1 MKRHRSNCLK
11 LLTTALL
18 ALILPTACY
27 NDAVTTDEVTQVD
40 ILSRFN
46 AKGEAYLTLQI
57 PLGGQAMTRTE
68 FDDGDEDEWKDDDG
82 KLKDVYILFFAGT
95 SESDAT
101 FASAYKVT
109 SPTLSISALEQ
120 VTATVTITIND
131 ANLNTGDKLFPFVV
145 VNNNESAITTT
156 TFPATSVAFANGGS
170 PVVLTSSSTFADLAS
185 VTIADIKDASGYFL
199 MTNATLADGNTTSAN
214 IFRLPEMSP
223 TFFFPTEAESRANP
237 AATVSVERL
246 ATKTTVENGLSAGY
260 YKILGNEYAT
270 FAAGDLSFALD
281 NYNTQSYAY
290 RHLSAVSYQRFVET
304 ASIDGHSPLAYRTY
318 WGEDVNYSGNSGLAY
333 TSHATYLAYTDE
345 QKTAFWH
352 AMGSN
357 AYCAENTFDVSNMKD
372 NCTTSILVR
381 LQLNGGGDF
390 YTTNVTGSDIV
401 FQPPRNEISEEG
413 TSASSSFSRKAEDA
427 GTTGAT
433 EATGTSG
440 RAEVPT
446 RSVVVTYDGSVTA
459 TIDDYLR
466 TWLVEQSA
474 ALRSWLRDYA
484 GDDARHLRI
493 TMTNNATTGRAT
505 ATLSQTAQASGTG
518 YNKFETATDAYT
530 ETGGQT
536 LKAYLQSLLNGLTL
550 LYYKDGYCYYR
561 VLVRHFD
568 DTQTPWASAAT
579 MANNTTLW
587 AYGNGVDTYNNDY
600 LGRYGMVRNNWY
612 DISITSVTHIGS
624 PIIPPL
630 TTDADDK
637 VEQLLN
643 ATLSISGWEAH
654 DQNL

>member
-1 MKRHRSNCLK
+1 M
-11 LLTTALL
+11 ALL

-68 FDDGDEDEWKDDDG
+68 FDDGDDNEWMDDDG
-82 KLKDVYILFFAGT
+82 KLKDVCILFFAGT

-170 PVVLTSSSTFADLAS
+170 PVVLTSSSTFADLAN

-199 MTNATLADGNTTSAN
+199 MTNATLADAGSTSATV
-214 IFRLPEMSP
+214 FHLPEMSASY
-223 TFFFPTEAESRANP
+223 FFPTQAQSQGNP
-237 AATVSVERL
+237 AAHISVERL
-246 ATKTTVENGLSAGY
+246 AAKTTVTNSITSHY
-260 YKILGNEYAT
+260 ILGNPRAT
-270 FAAGDLSFALD
+270 FASDGSDMRFALD

-372 NCTTSILVR
+372 DCTTSVLVR
-381 LQLNGGGDF
+381 LQLNSGLDF
-390 YTTNVTGSDIV
+390 YTTSVTGQDIV
-401 FQPPRNEISEEG
+401 FQLPRNEVSEEG
-413 TSASSSFSRKAEDA
+413 TSASSSFSRRR
-427 GTTGAT
+427 
-433 EATGTSG
+433 SG
-440 RAEVPT
+440 K
-446 RSVVVTYDGSVTA
+446 VTYDGTDYA

-466 TWLVEQSA
+466 TWLMENSSA
-474 ALRSWLRDYA
+474 FRTWVSTYAA
-484 GDDARHLRI
+484 GDPRHVNIAVSAPTGGGTATVTAVTQTARSSG
-493 TMTNNATTGRAT
+493 TTGATTFTTLETTGLAT
-505 ATLSQTAQASGTG
+505 
-518 YNKFETATDAYT
+518 YINNNV
-530 ETGGQT
+530 T
-536 LKAYLQSLLNGLTL
+536 LKFYD
-550 LYYKDGYCYYR
+550 DGYCYYR
-561 VLVRHFD
+561 VPIRHF
-568 DTQTPWASAAT
+568 TNTETPWQSTPAMTNNNTAQAYSAAAAT
-579 MANNTTLW
+579 AAGGTGIDATF
-587 AYGNGVDTYNNDY
+587 

-612 DISITSVTHIGS
+612 TISIRSVTHIGS
-624 PIIPPL
+624 PVIPAL
-630 TTDADDK
+630 TTNADDK

-643 ATLSISGWEAH
+643 TTLSISGWTTH
-654 DQNL
+654 NQNL

>member
-27 NDAVTTDEVTQVD
+27 NDVVTPDEVAQVD

-46 AKGEAYLTLQI
+46 AEGKAYLTVQI
-57 PLGGQAMTRTE
+57 PLGGGAGTRAVT
-68 FDDGDEDEWKDDDG
+68 FDDGDGDEWK
-82 KLKDVYILFFAGT
+82 VRNIYILIFAGT
-95 SESDAT
+95 SESNAK
-101 FASAYKVT
+101 FASAYKVE
-109 SPTLSISALEQ
+109 SPSLSLSALQQ

-131 ANLNTGDKLFPFVV
+131 ANLNTGDKLFPFIV
-145 VNNNESAITTT
+145 VNNNTSAITTSA
-156 TFPATSVAFANGGS
+156 FPATSVAFANGGS
-170 PVVLTSSSTFADLAS
+170 PVVLTSSSTFADLAN

-223 TFFFPTEAESRANP
+223 TFFFPTEAESQGNP
-237 AATVSVERL
+237 AAHISVERL
-246 ATKTTVENGLSAGY
+246 AAKTTVTNSITSHY
-260 YKILGNEYAT
+260 ILGNPRAT
-270 FAAGDLSFALD
+270 FASDGSDMAFALD
-281 NYNTQSYAY
+281 NYNTRSYAY
-290 RHLSAVSYQRFVET
+290 RHLPAVSYQRFVET

-357 AYCAENTFDVSNMKD
+357 AYCAENTFNVSNMKD

-381 LQLNGGGDF
+381 LQLNSGLDF
-390 YTTNVTGSDIV
+390 YTTSVTGQDIV

-427 GTTGAT
+427 GATGAT
-433 EATGTSG
+433 EATGTTG

-493 TMTNNATTGRAT
+493 TMTNDATTGRAS

-561 VLVRHFD
+561 VLIRHFD
-568 DTQTPWASAAT
+568 DTQTPWSSAAT
-579 MANNTTLW
+579 MTNNATEQVYGSGDTANEN
-587 AYGNGVDTYNNDY
+587 Y

-624 PIIPPL
+624 PVIPAL
-630 TTDADDK
+630 TTNADDK

-643 ATLSISGWEAH
+643 TTLSISGWTTH
-654 DQNL
+654 NQNL

>member
-27 NDAVTTDEVTQVD
+27 NDVVTPDEVAQVD

-68 FDDGDEDEWKDDDG
+68 FDDGDDNEWMDDDG
-82 KLKDVYILFFAGT
+82 NLKDVCILFFAGT

-101 FASAYKVT
+101 FASAYKVE
-109 SPTLSISALEQ
+109 SPSLSISALEQ

-237 AATVSVERL
+237 ATTVSVERL

-281 NYNTQSYAY
+281 NYNTKSYAY
-290 RHLSAVSYQRFVET
+290 RHLPAVSYQRFVET
-304 ASIDGHSPLAYRTY
+304 APVDGGTPSVYRTY

-372 NCTTSILVR
+372 NCTTSVLVR

-413 TSASSSFSRKAEDA
+413 TSASSSFSRRR
-427 GTTGAT
+427 
-433 EATGTSG
+433 SG
-440 RAEVPT
+440 K
-446 RSVVVTYDGSVTA
+446 VTYDGTDYA

-466 TWLVEQSA
+466 TWLMENSSA
-474 ALRSWLRDYA
+474 FRTWVSTYAA
-484 GDDARHLRI
+484 GDPRHVNIAVSTPAGGGTATVTAVTQTARSSG
-493 TMTNNATTGRAT
+493 TTGAT
-505 ATLSQTAQASGTG
+505 AFNTLETTG
-518 YNKFETATDAYT
+518 LAAYINNNV
-530 ETGGQT
+530 T
-536 LKAYLQSLLNGLTL
+536 LKFYD
-550 LYYKDGYCYYR
+550 DGYCYYR
-561 VLVRHFD
+561 VPIRHF
-568 DTQTPWASAAT
+568 TNTETPWQSTPAMT
-579 MANNTTLW
+579 NNTTAQ
-587 AYGNGVDTYNNDY
+587 AYSAAAATAAGGTGIDATF

-624 PIIPPL
+624 PVIPAL
-630 TTDADDK
+630 TTNADDK

-643 ATLSISGWEAH
+643 TTLSISGWTTH
-654 DQNL
+654 NQNL

>member
-1 MKRHRSNCLK
+1 M
-11 LLTTALL
+11 LLT
-18 ALILPTACY
+18 TACY
-27 NDAVTTDEVTQVD
+27 NDYDASEKVARMD

-46 AKGEAYLTLQI
+46 AEGKAYLTVQI
-57 PLGGQAMTRTE
+57 PLGGGAGTRAVT
-68 FDDGDEDEWKDDDG
+68 FDDGDGDEWK
-82 KLKDVYILFFAGT
+82 VRNIYILIFAGT
-95 SESDAT
+95 SESDAK
-101 FASAYKVT
+101 FASAYKVE
-109 SPTLSISALEQ
+109 SPSLSLSALEQ
-120 VTATVTITIND
+120 VTATATITIND

-185 VTIADIKDASGYFL
+185 VTIADIKDGDGYFL

-223 TFFFPTEAESRANP
+223 TFFFPTEAESRANT

-281 NYNTQSYAY
+281 NYNTKSYAY

-304 ASIDGHSPLAYRTY
+304 APVDGGTPSVYRTY
-318 WGEDVNYSGNSGLAY
+318 WGEDINYADGVTTNFTNY
-333 TSHATYLAYTDE
+333 TNVSPSWE
-345 QKTAFWH
+345 
-352 AMGSN
+352 AMGSSV
-357 AYCAENTFDVSNMKD
+357 YCAENTFDVRHMQD
-372 NCTTSILVR
+372 DCTTSVLVR

-433 EATGTSG
+433 EATGTTG

-579 MANNTTLW
+579 MAYNTTLW

-612 DISITSVTHIGS
+612 TISIRSVTHIGQ

-643 ATLSISGWEAH
+643 TTLSISGWEANN
-654 DQNL
+654 QNL

>member
-1 MKRHRSNCLK
+1 MQKKILHGLYLLCM
-11 LLTTALL
+11 LLT
-18 ALILPTACY
+18 TACY
-27 NDAVTTDEVTQVD
+27 NDYDASEKVARMD

-46 AKGEAYLTLQI
+46 AEGKAYLTVQI
-57 PLGGQAMTRTE
+57 PLGGGAGTRAVT
-68 FDDGDEDEWKDDDG
+68 FDDGDGEEWK
-82 KLKDVYILFFAGT
+82 VRNIYILIFAGT
-95 SESDAT
+95 SESDAK
-101 FASAYKVT
+101 FASAYKVE
-109 SPTLSISALEQ
+109 SPSLSLSALEQ
-120 VTATVTITIND
+120 VTATATITIDD
-131 ANLNTGDKLFPFVV
+131 ANLNTGNKLFPFIV
-145 VNNNESAITTT
+145 VNNNTSAITTSS
-156 TFPATSVAFANGGS
+156 FPATTVTFANDGS
-170 PVVLTSSSTFADLAS
+170 PLTLTGGSSTFSALAN
-185 VTIADIKDASGYFL
+185 VTIANYVDGDDYFL
-199 MTNATLADGNTTSAN
+199 MTNATLADGNTMSAN
-214 IFRLPEMSP
+214 IFRMPEMSASY
-223 TFFFPTEAESRANP
+223 FFPTEAESRANP

-246 ATKTTVENGLSAGY
+246 AAKTTVENGLAAGY

-281 NYNTQSYAY
+281 NYNTKSYAY

-304 ASIDGHSPLAYRTY
+304 APVDGGTPSVYRTY
-318 WGEDVNYSGNSGLAY
+318 WGEDINYADGVTTNFTNY
-333 TSHATYLAYTDE
+333 TNVSPSWE
-345 QKTAFWH
+345 
-352 AMGSN
+352 AMGSSV
-357 AYCAENTFDVSNMKD
+357 YCAENTFDVRHMQD
-372 NCTTSILVR
+372 DCTTSVLVR

-433 EATGTSG
+433 EATGTTG

-493 TMTNNATTGRAT
+493 TMTNDATTGRAT

-579 MANNTTLW
+579 MAYNTTLW

-612 DISITSVTHIGS
+612 TISIRSVTHIGQ

-643 ATLSISGWEAH
+643 TTLSISGWTTH
-654 DQNL
+654 NQNL

>member
-1 MKRHRSNCLK
+1 M
-11 LLTTALL
+11 ALL

-68 FDDGDEDEWKDDDG
+68 FDDGDDNEWMDDDG
-82 KLKDVYILFFAGT
+82 KLKDVCILFFAGT

-170 PVVLTSSSTFADLAS
+170 PVVLTSSSTFADLAN

-199 MTNATLADGNTTSAN
+199 MTNATLADAGSTSATV
-214 IFRLPEMSP
+214 FHLPEMNPSY
-223 TFFFPTEAESRANP
+223 FFPTQAQSQDNP
-237 AATVSVERL
+237 AAHISVERL
-246 ATKTTVENGLSAGY
+246 AAKTTVTNSITSHY
-260 YKILGNEYAT
+260 ILGNPRAT
-270 FAAGDLSFALD
+270 FASDGSDMRFALD
-281 NYNTQSYAY
+281 NYNTRSYAY
-290 RHLSAVSYQRFVET
+290 RHLPAVSYQRFVET

-372 NCTTSILVR
+372 DCTTSVLVR
-381 LQLNGGGDF
+381 LQLNSGLDF
-390 YTTNVTGSDIV
+390 YTTSVTGQDIV
-401 FQPPRNEISEEG
+401 FQLPRNEVSEEG
-413 TSASSSFSRKAEDA
+413 TSASSSFSRRR
-427 GTTGAT
+427 
-433 EATGTSG
+433 SG
-440 RAEVPT
+440 K
-446 RSVVVTYDGSVTA
+446 VTYDGTDYA

-466 TWLVEQSA
+466 TWLMENSSA
-474 ALRSWLRDYA
+474 FRTWVSTYAA
-484 GDDARHLRI
+484 GDPRHVNIAVSTPAGGGTATVTAVTQTARSSG
-493 TMTNNATTGRAT
+493 TTGATTFTTLETTGLAT
-505 ATLSQTAQASGTG
+505 
-518 YNKFETATDAYT
+518 YINNNV
-530 ETGGQT
+530 T
-536 LKAYLQSLLNGLTL
+536 LKFYD
-550 LYYKDGYCYYR
+550 DGYCYYR
-561 VLVRHFD
+561 VPIRHF
-568 DTQTPWASAAT
+568 TNTETPWQSTPAMT
-579 MANNTTLW
+579 NNTTAQ
-587 AYGNGVDTYNNDY
+587 AYSAAAATAAGGTGIDATF

-624 PIIPPL
+624 PVIPAL
-630 TTDADDK
+630 TTNADDK

-643 ATLSISGWEAH
+643 TTLSISGWTTH
-654 DQNL
+654 NQNL

>member
-1 MKRHRSNCLK
+1 MQKKILHGLCLLCM
-11 LLTTALL
+11 LLT
-18 ALILPTACY
+18 TACY
-27 NDAVTTDEVTQVD
+27 NDYDASEKVARMD

-46 AKGEAYLTLQI
+46 AEGKAYLTVQI
-57 PLGGQAMTRTE
+57 PLGGGAGTRAVT
-68 FDDGDEDEWKDDDG
+68 FDDGDGDEWK
-82 KLKDVYILFFAGT
+82 VRNIYILIFAGT
-95 SESDAT
+95 SESNAK
-101 FASAYKVT
+101 FASAYKVE
-109 SPTLSISALEQ
+109 SPSLSLSALEQ
-120 VTATVTITIND
+120 VTATATITIND

-223 TFFFPTEAESRANP
+223 TFFFPTEAESRANQ

-246 ATKTTVENGLSAGY
+246 ATKTTVENGLAAGY

-281 NYNTQSYAY
+281 NYNTKSYAY

-304 ASIDGHSPLAYRTY
+304 APVDGGTPSVYRTY
-318 WGEDVNYSGNSGLAY
+318 WGEDINYADGVTTNFTNY
-333 TSHATYLAYTDE
+333 TNVSPSW
-345 QKTAFWH
+345 K
-352 AMGSN
+352 AMGSSV
-357 AYCAENTFDVSNMKD
+357 YCAENTFDVRHMQD
-372 NCTTSILVR
+372 DCTTSVLVR

-433 EATGTSG
+433 EATGTTG

-493 TMTNNATTGRAT
+493 TMTNNATTGRAS

-612 DISITSVTHIGS
+612 TISIRSVTHIGH

-643 ATLSISGWEAH
+643 TTLSISGWETNN
-654 DQNL
+654 QNL

>member
-1 MKRHRSNCLK
+1 M
-11 LLTTALL
+11 
-18 ALILPTACY
+18 
-27 NDAVTTDEVTQVD
+27 D

-46 AKGEAYLTLQI
+46 AEGKAYLTVQI
-57 PLGGQAMTRTE
+57 PLGGGAGTRAVT
-68 FDDGDEDEWKDDDG
+68 FDDGDGDEWK
-82 KLKDVYILFFAGT
+82 VRNIYILIFAGT
-95 SESDAT
+95 SESNAK
-101 FASAYKVT
+101 FASAYKVE
-109 SPTLSISALEQ
+109 SPSLSLSAFEQ
-120 VTATVTITIND
+120 VTATATITIDN
-131 ANLNTGDKLFPFVV
+131 ANLNTGDKLFPFIV
-145 VNNNESAITTT
+145 VNNNTSAITTSA
-156 TFPATSVAFANGGS
+156 FPATTVQ
-170 PVVLTSSSTFADLAS
+170 FADGGAGLPVTLTGGASYFNALAD
-185 VTIADIKDASGYFL
+185 VTIANYVDGDGYFL

-223 TFFFPTEAESRANP
+223 TFFFPTEAESRANT

-246 ATKTTVENGLSAGY
+246 ATKTTVENGLAAGY

-281 NYNTQSYAY
+281 NYNTKSYAY

-304 ASIDGHSPLAYRTY
+304 APVDGGTPSVYRTY
-318 WGEDVNYSGNSGLAY
+318 WGEDINYADGVTTNFTNY
-333 TSHATYLAYTDE
+333 TNASPSWE
-345 QKTAFWH
+345 
-352 AMGSN
+352 AMGSSV
-357 AYCAENTFDVSNMKD
+357 YCAENTFDVRHMQD
-372 NCTTSILVR
+372 DCTTSVLVR

-413 TSASSSFSRKAEDA
+413 TSASSSFSRKAEDT

-433 EATGTSG
+433 EATGTTG

-493 TMTNNATTGRAT
+493 TMTNDATTGRAS

-579 MANNTTLW
+579 MAYNTTLW

-612 DISITSVTHIGS
+612 TISIRSVTHIGQ

-643 ATLSISGWEAH
+643 TTLSISGWEANN
-654 DQNL
+654 QNL

>member
-27 NDAVTTDEVTQVD
+27 NDVVTPDEVAQVD

-68 FDDGDEDEWKDDDG
+68 FDDGDDNEWMDNDG

-95 SESDAT
+95 SEATAT
-101 FASAYKVT
+101 FASAYKET
-109 SPTLSISALEQ
+109 SPALSISALEQ

-156 TFPATSVAFANGGS
+156 TFPATSVAFANGSS
-170 PVVLTSSSTFADLAS
+170 PVVLTSLSTFADLAN

-199 MTNATLADGNTTSAN
+199 MTNATLADAGSTSATV
-214 IFRLPEMSP
+214 FHLPEMSP
-223 TFFFPTEAESRANP
+223 SYFFPTQAQSQGNP
-237 AATVSVERL
+237 AAHISVERL
-246 ATKTTVENGLSAGY
+246 AAKTTVTNSITSHY
-260 YKILGNEYAT
+260 ILGNPRAT
-270 FAAGDLSFALD
+270 FASDGSDMAFALD
-281 NYNTQSYAY
+281 NYNTRSYAY
-290 RHLSAVSYQRFVET
+290 RHLPAVSYQRFVET

-381 LQLNGGGDF
+381 LQLNSGLDF
-390 YTTNVTGSDIV
+390 YTTSVTGQDIV
-401 FQPPRNEISEEG
+401 FQLPRNEVSEEG
-413 TSASSSFSRKAEDA
+413 TSASSSFSRRR
-427 GTTGAT
+427 
-433 EATGTSG
+433 SG
-440 RAEVPT
+440 K
-446 RSVVVTYDGSVTA
+446 VTYDGTDYA

-466 TWLVEQSA
+466 TWLMENSSA
-474 ALRSWLRDYA
+474 FRTWVSTYAA
-484 GDDARHLRI
+484 GDPRHVNIAVSTPAGGGTATVTAVTQTARSSG
-493 TMTNNATTGRAT
+493 TTGAT
-505 ATLSQTAQASGTG
+505 AFNTLETTG
-518 YNKFETATDAYT
+518 LATYINNNV
-530 ETGGQT
+530 T
-536 LKAYLQSLLNGLTL
+536 LKFYD
-550 LYYKDGYCYYR
+550 DGYCYYR
-561 VLVRHFD
+561 VPIRHF
-568 DTQTPWASAAT
+568 TNTETPWQSTPAMT
-579 MANNTTLW
+579 NNTTAQ
-587 AYGNGVDTYNNDY
+587 AYSAAAATAAGGTGIDATF

-624 PIIPPL
+624 PVIPAL
-630 TTDADDK
+630 TTNADDK

-643 ATLSISGWEAH
+643 TTLSISGWTTH
-654 DQNL
+654 NQNL

>member
-1 MKRHRSNCLK
+1 MQKKILHGLCLLCM
-11 LLTTALL
+11 LLT
-18 ALILPTACY
+18 TACY
-27 NDAVTTDEVTQVD
+27 NDYDASEKVARMD

-46 AKGEAYLTLQI
+46 AEGKAYLTVQI
-57 PLGGQAMTRTE
+57 PLGGGAGTRAVT
-68 FDDGDEDEWKDDDG
+68 FDDGDGDEWK
-82 KLKDVYILFFAGT
+82 VRNIYILIFAGT

-199 MTNATLADGNTTSAN
+199 MTNATLADGNTTSATV
-214 IFRLPEMSP
+214 FHLPEMSASY
-223 TFFFPTEAESRANP
+223 FFPTQAQSQGNP

-246 ATKTTVENGLSAGY
+246 AAKTTVTNSITSHY
-260 YKILGNEYAT
+260 ILGNPRAT
-270 FAAGDLSFALD
+270 FASDGSDMAFALD
-281 NYNTQSYAY
+281 NYNTKSYAY
-290 RHLSAVSYQRFVET
+290 RHLPAVSYQRFVET
-304 ASIDGHSPLAYRTY
+304 APVDGGTPSVYRTY

-345 QKTAFWH
+345 QKKTAFWH

-357 AYCAENTFDVSNMKD
+357 AYCAENTFNVRHMQDD
-372 NCTTSILVR
+372 CTTSVLVR

-401 FQPPRNEISEEG
+401 FQPPRNEIAEEG

-433 EATGTSG
+433 EATGTTG

-466 TWLVEQSA
+466 TWLVEQSV

-612 DISITSVTHIGS
+612 TISIRSVTHIGQ

-643 ATLSISGWEAH
+643 TTLSISGWEANN
-654 DQNL
+654 QNL

>member
-1 MKRHRSNCLK
+1 MQKKILHGLYLLCM
-11 LLTTALL
+11 LLT
-18 ALILPTACY
+18 TACY
-27 NDAVTTDEVTQVD
+27 NDYDASEKVARMD

-46 AKGEAYLTLQI
+46 AEGKAYLTVQI
-57 PLGGQAMTRTE
+57 PLGGGAGTRAVT
-68 FDDGDEDEWKDDDG
+68 FDDGDGDEWK
-82 KLKDVYILFFAGT
+82 VRNIYILIFAGT
-95 SESDAT
+95 SESNAK
-101 FASAYKVT
+101 FASAYKVE
-109 SPTLSISALEQ
+109 SPSLSLSAFEQ
-120 VTATVTITIND
+120 VTATATITIDN
-131 ANLNTGDKLFPFVV
+131 ANLNTGDKLFPFIV
-145 VNNNESAITTT
+145 VNNNTSAITTSA
-156 TFPATSVAFANGGS
+156 FPATTVQ
-170 PVVLTSSSTFADLAS
+170 FADGGAGLPVTLTGGASYFNALAD
-185 VTIADIKDASGYFL
+185 VTIANYVDGDGYFL

-223 TFFFPTEAESRANP
+223 TFFFPTEAESRANT

-246 ATKTTVENGLSAGY
+246 ATKTTVENGLAAGY

-281 NYNTQSYAY
+281 NYNTKSYAY

-304 ASIDGHSPLAYRTY
+304 APVDGGTPSVYRTY
-318 WGEDVNYSGNSGLAY
+318 WGEDINYADGVTTNFTNY
-333 TSHATYLAYTDE
+333 TNASPSWE
-345 QKTAFWH
+345 
-352 AMGSN
+352 AMGSSV
-357 AYCAENTFDVSNMKD
+357 YCAENTFDVRHMQD
-372 NCTTSILVR
+372 DCTTSVLVR

-413 TSASSSFSRKAEDA
+413 TSASSSFSRKAEDT

-433 EATGTSG
+433 EATGTTG

-493 TMTNNATTGRAT
+493 TMTNDATTGRAS

-579 MANNTTLW
+579 MAYNTTLW

-612 DISITSVTHIGS
+612 TISIRSVTHIGQ

-643 ATLSISGWEAH
+643 TTLSISGWEANN
-654 DQNL
+654 QNL

>member
-1 MKRHRSNCLK
+1 MQKKILHGLCLLCM
-11 LLTTALL
+11 LLT
-18 ALILPTACY
+18 TACY
-27 NDAVTTDEVTQVD
+27 NDYDASEKVARMD

-46 AKGEAYLTLQI
+46 AEGKAYLTVQI
-57 PLGGQAMTRTE
+57 PLGGGAGTRAVT
-68 FDDGDEDEWKDDDG
+68 FDDGDGDEWK
-82 KLKDVYILFFAGT
+82 VRNIYILIFAGT
-95 SESDAT
+95 SESDAK
-101 FASAYKVT
+101 FASAYKVE
-109 SPTLSISALEQ
+109 SPSLSLSALEQ
-120 VTATVTITIND
+120 VTATATITIND

-185 VTIADIKDASGYFL
+185 VTIADIKDGDGYFL

-223 TFFFPTEAESRANP
+223 TFFFPTEAESRANT

-281 NYNTQSYAY
+281 NYNTKSYAY

-304 ASIDGHSPLAYRTY
+304 APVDGGTPSVYRTY
-318 WGEDVNYSGNSGLAY
+318 WGEDINYADGVTTNFTNY
-333 TSHATYLAYTDE
+333 TNVSPSWE
-345 QKTAFWH
+345 
-352 AMGSN
+352 AMGSSV
-357 AYCAENTFDVSNMKD
+357 YCAENTFDVRHMQD
-372 NCTTSILVR
+372 DCTTSVLVR

-433 EATGTSG
+433 EATGTTG

-579 MANNTTLW
+579 MAYNTTLW

-612 DISITSVTHIGS
+612 TISIRSVTHIGQ

-643 ATLSISGWEAH
+643 TTLSISGWEANN
-654 DQNL
+654 QNL

>member
-27 NDAVTTDEVTQVD
+27 NDVVTPDEVAQVD

-57 PLGGQAMTRTE
+57 PLGGGAGTRAVT
-68 FDDGDEDEWKDDDG
+68 FDDGDGDEWK
-82 KLKDVYILFFAGT
+82 VRNIYILIFAGT
-95 SESDAT
+95 SESNAR
-101 FASAYKVT
+101 FASAYKVE
-109 SPTLSISALEQ
+109 SPSLSLSALEQ

-170 PVVLTSSSTFADLAS
+170 PVVLTSSSTFADLAN

-199 MTNATLADGNTTSAN
+199 MTNATLADAGSTSATV
-214 IFRLPEMSP
+214 FHLPEMSASY
-223 TFFFPTEAESRANP
+223 FFPTEEQSRSNP
-237 AATVSVERL
+237 AAHISVERL
-246 ATKTTVENGLSAGY
+246 AAKTTVNNSITNNY
-260 YKILGNEYAT
+260 ILGNPYAT
-270 FAAGDLSFALD
+270 FDPSSDMMFALD
-281 NYNTQSYAY
+281 NYNTKSYAY

-304 ASIDGHSPLAYRTY
+304 APVDGGTPSVYRTY
-318 WGEDVNYSGNSGLAY
+318 WGEDINYADGVTTNFTNY
-333 TSHATYLAYTDE
+333 TNASPSWE
-345 QKTAFWH
+345 
-352 AMGSN
+352 AMGSSV
-357 AYCAENTFDVSNMKD
+357 YCAENTFDVRHMQD
-372 NCTTSILVR
+372 DCTTSVLVR

-433 EATGTSG
+433 EATGTTG

-466 TWLVEQSA
+466 TWLVEQSV

-579 MANNTTLW
+579 MAYNTTLW

-612 DISITSVTHIGS
+612 TISIRSVTHIGQ

>member
-27 NDAVTTDEVTQVD
+27 NDVVTPDEVAQVD

-68 FDDGDEDEWKDDDG
+68 FDDGDDDEWMDDDG

-95 SESDAT
+95 SEATAT

-170 PVVLTSSSTFADLAS
+170 PVVLTSSSTFADLAN

-199 MTNATLADGNTTSAN
+199 MTNATLADAGSTSATV
-214 IFRLPEMSP
+214 FHLPEMSP
-223 TFFFPTEAESRANP
+223 SYFFPTQAQSQGNP
-237 AATVSVERL
+237 AAHISVERL
-246 ATKTTVENGLSAGY
+246 AAKTTVTNGITSHY
-260 YKILGNEYAT
+260 ILGNEYAT

-281 NYNTQSYAY
+281 NYNTKSYAY

-304 ASIDGHSPLAYRTY
+304 APVDGGTPSVYRTY
-318 WGEDVNYSGNSGLAY
+318 WGEDINYADGVTTNFTNY
-333 TSHATYLAYTDE
+333 TNASPSWE
-345 QKTAFWH
+345 
-352 AMGSN
+352 AMGSSV
-357 AYCAENTFDVSNMKD
+357 YCAENTFDVRHMQD
-372 NCTTSILVR
+372 DCTTSVLVR

-433 EATGTSG
+433 EATRTTG

-466 TWLVEQSA
+466 TWLVEQSV

-493 TMTNNATTGRAT
+493 TMTNDATTGRAT

-579 MANNTTLW
+579 MAYNTTLW

-612 DISITSVTHIGS
+612 TISIRSVTHIGQ

>member
-27 NDAVTTDEVTQVD
+27 NDVVTPDEVAQVD

-199 MTNATLADGNTTSAN
+199 MTNATLADAGSTSATV
-214 IFRLPEMSP
+214 FHLPEMSASY
-223 TFFFPTEAESRANP
+223 FFPTQAQSQGNP
-237 AATVSVERL
+237 AAHISVERL
-246 ATKTTVENGLSAGY
+246 AAKTTVTNSITSHY
-260 YKILGNEYAT
+260 ILGNEYAT

-281 NYNTQSYAY
+281 NYNTKSYAY

-333 TSHATYLAYTDE
+333 TSHATYLAYSAA
-345 QKTAFWH
+345 QKAAFWH

-357 AYCAENTFDVSNMKD
+357 AYCAENTFNVSNMKD

-381 LQLNGGGDF
+381 LQLNSGLDF
-390 YTTNVTGSDIV
+390 YTTSVTGQDIV
-401 FQPPRNEISEEG
+401 FQLPRNEVSEEG
-413 TSASSSFSRKAEDA
+413 TSASSSFSRRR
-427 GTTGAT
+427 
-433 EATGTSG
+433 SG
-440 RAEVPT
+440 K
-446 RSVVVTYDGSVTA
+446 VTYDGTNYA

-466 TWLVEQSA
+466 TWLMENSSA
-474 ALRSWLRDYA
+474 FRTWVNTYAA
-484 GDDARHLRI
+484 GDSRHVNIAVSTPAGGGTATVTAVTQTARSSG
-493 TMTNNATTGRAT
+493 TTGAT
-505 ATLSQTAQASGTG
+505 AFNTLETTG
-518 YNKFETATDAYT
+518 LATYINNNV
-530 ETGGQT
+530 T
-536 LKAYLQSLLNGLTL
+536 LKFYD
-550 LYYKDGYCYYR
+550 DGYCYYR
-561 VLVRHFD
+561 VPIRHF
-568 DTQTPWASAAT
+568 TNTETPWQSTPAMT
-579 MANNTTLW
+579 NNTTAQ
-587 AYGNGVDTYNNDY
+587 AYSAAAATAAGGTGTDATF

-624 PIIPPL
+624 PVIPAL
-630 TTDADDK
+630 TTNADDK

-643 ATLSISGWEAH
+643 TTLSISGWTTH
-654 DQNL
+654 NQNL

>member
-1 MKRHRSNCLK
+1 MQKKILHGLYLLCM
-11 LLTTALL
+11 LLT
-18 ALILPTACY
+18 TACY
-27 NDAVTTDEVTQVD
+27 NDYDASEKVARMD

-46 AKGEAYLTLQI
+46 AEGKAYLTVQI
-57 PLGGQAMTRTE
+57 PLGGGAGTRAVT
-68 FDDGDEDEWKDDDG
+68 FDDGDGDEWK
-82 KLKDVYILFFAGT
+82 VRNIYILIFAGT
-95 SESDAT
+95 SESNAK
-101 FASAYKVT
+101 FASAYKVE
-109 SPTLSISALEQ
+109 SPSLSLSALEQ
-120 VTATVTITIND
+120 VTATATITIDD
-131 ANLNTGDKLFPFVV
+131 ANLNTGDKLFPFIV
-145 VNNNESAITTT
+145 VNNNTSAITTT

-237 AATVSVERL
+237 AATISVERL
-246 ATKTTVENGLSAGY
+246 AAKTTVENGLAAGY

-281 NYNTQSYAY
+281 NYNTKSYAY

-304 ASIDGHSPLAYRTY
+304 APVDGGTPSVYRTY
-318 WGEDVNYSGNSGLAY
+318 WGEDINYADGVTTNFTNY
-333 TSHATYLAYTDE
+333 TNVSPSWE
-345 QKTAFWH
+345 
-352 AMGSN
+352 AMGSSV
-357 AYCAENTFDVSNMKD
+357 YCAENTFDVRHMQD
-372 NCTTSILVR
+372 DCTTSVLVR

-433 EATGTSG
+433 EATGTTG

-579 MANNTTLW
+579 MAYNTTLW

-612 DISITSVTHIGS
+612 TISIRSVTHIGQ

-643 ATLSISGWEAH
+643 TTLSISGWTTH
-654 DQNL
+654 NQNL

>member
-27 NDAVTTDEVTQVD
+27 NDVVTPDEVTQVD

-68 FDDGDEDEWKDDDG
+68 FDDGDDNEWMDDDG

-95 SESDAT
+95 SEATAT

-156 TFPATSVAFANGGS
+156 TFPATSIAFANGGS
-170 PVVLTSSSTFADLAS
+170 PVVLTSSSTFADLAD

-199 MTNATLADGNTTSAN
+199 MTNATLADAGSTSATV
-214 IFRLPEMSP
+214 FHLPEMSP
-223 TFFFPTEAESRANP
+223 SYFFPTQEQSQGNP
-237 AATVSVERL
+237 AAHISVERL
-246 ATKTTVENGLSAGY
+246 AAKTTVTNGITSHY
-260 YKILGNEYAT
+260 ILGNPRAT
-270 FAAGDLSFALD
+270 FASDGSDMAFALD
-281 NYNTQSYAY
+281 NYNTSSYAY

-357 AYCAENTFDVSNMKD
+357 AYCAENTFNVSNMKD
-372 NCTTSILVR
+372 DCTTSVLVR
-381 LQLNGGGDF
+381 LQLNSGLDF
-390 YTTNVTGSDIV
+390 YTTSVTGQDIV
-401 FQPPRNEISEEG
+401 FQLPRNEVSEEG
-413 TSASSSFSRKAEDA
+413 TSASSSFSRRR
-427 GTTGAT
+427 
-433 EATGTSG
+433 SG
-440 RAEVPT
+440 K
-446 RSVVVTYDGSVTA
+446 VTYDGTDYA

-466 TWLVEQSA
+466 TWLMENSSA
-474 ALRSWLRDYA
+474 FRTWVNTYAA
-484 GDDARHLRI
+484 GDPRHVNIAVSTPAGGGTATVTAVTQTARSS
-493 TMTNNATTGRAT
+493 GDGAT
-505 ATLSQTAQASGTG
+505 AFSALSLAS
-518 YNKFETATDAYT
+518 YLNSNISLKFYD
-530 ETGGQT
+530 
-536 LKAYLQSLLNGLTL
+536 
-550 LYYKDGYCYYR
+550 DGYCYYR
-561 VLVRHFD
+561 VPIRHF
-568 DTQTPWASAAT
+568 TNTETPWQSTPAMT
-579 MANNTTLW
+579 NNTTAQ
-587 AYGNGVDTYNNDY
+587 AYSAAAATAAGGSGIDATF

-624 PIIPPL
+624 PVIPAL
-630 TTDADDK
+630 TTNADDK

-643 ATLSISGWEAH
+643 TTLSISGWTTH
-654 DQNL
+654 NQNL

>member
-1 MKRHRSNCLK
+1 M
-11 LLTTALL
+11 LLT
-18 ALILPTACY
+18 TACY
-27 NDAVTTDEVTQVD
+27 NDYDASEKVARMD

-46 AKGEAYLTLQI
+46 AEGKAYLTVQI
-57 PLGGQAMTRTE
+57 PLGGGAGTRAVT
-68 FDDGDEDEWKDDDG
+68 FDDGDGDEWK
-82 KLKDVYILFFAGT
+82 VRTIYILIFAGT
-95 SESDAT
+95 SESNAK
-101 FASAYKVT
+101 FASAYKVE
-109 SPTLSISALEQ
+109 SPSLSLSAFEQ
-120 VTATVTITIND
+120 VTATATITIDN
-131 ANLNTGDKLFPFVV
+131 ANLNTGDKLFPFIV
-145 VNNNESAITTT
+145 VNNNTSAITTSA
-156 TFPATSVAFANGGS
+156 FPATTVQ
-170 PVVLTSSSTFADLAS
+170 FADGGAGLPVTLTGGASYFNALAD
-185 VTIADIKDASGYFL
+185 VTIANYVDGDGYFL

-223 TFFFPTEAESRANP
+223 TFFFPTEAESRANT

-281 NYNTQSYAY
+281 NYNTKSYAY

-304 ASIDGHSPLAYRTY
+304 APVDGGTPSVYRTY
-318 WGEDVNYSGNSGLAY
+318 WGEDINYADGVTTNFTNY
-333 TSHATYLAYTDE
+333 TNASPSWE
-345 QKTAFWH
+345 
-352 AMGSN
+352 AMGSSV
-357 AYCAENTFDVSNMKD
+357 YCAENTFDVRHMQD
-372 NCTTSILVR
+372 DCTTSVLVR

-413 TSASSSFSRKAEDA
+413 TSASSSFSRKVEDA

-433 EATGTSG
+433 EATGTTG

-493 TMTNNATTGRAT
+493 TMTNDATTGRAT

-561 VLVRHFD
+561 VPIRHF
-568 DTQTPWASAAT
+568 TNTETPWQSTPAMTNNNTAQAYSAAAAT
-579 MANNTTLW
+579 AAGGTGIDATF
-587 AYGNGVDTYNNDY
+587 

-612 DISITSVTHIGS
+612 TISIRSVTHIGQ

-643 ATLSISGWEAH
+643 TTLSISGWTTH
-654 DQNL
+654 NQNL